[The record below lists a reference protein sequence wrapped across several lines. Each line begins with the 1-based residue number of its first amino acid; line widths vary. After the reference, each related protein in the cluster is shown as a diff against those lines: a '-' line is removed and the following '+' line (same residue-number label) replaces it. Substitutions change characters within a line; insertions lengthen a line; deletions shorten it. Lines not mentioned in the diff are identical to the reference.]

1 MSVLLLGMSLILLSV
16 ATSIDALAVGL
27 SFAALGVQVWTPA
40 AVIGLTAGAM
50 TLLGT
55 VGGRALGTRFGSRMA
70 VVGGIVL
77 IAIGVWILFE
87 HLAVG

>member
-1 MSVLLLGMSLILLSV
+1 VLSI

-27 SFAALGVQVWTPA
+27 SFAALGVRVWIPA

-55 VGGRALGTRFGSRMA
+55 LAGRALGVRFGSRMA
-70 VVGGIVL
+70 LAGGFIL
-77 IAIGVWILFE
+77 IAIGAWIVFE
-87 HLAVG
+87 HVVVG